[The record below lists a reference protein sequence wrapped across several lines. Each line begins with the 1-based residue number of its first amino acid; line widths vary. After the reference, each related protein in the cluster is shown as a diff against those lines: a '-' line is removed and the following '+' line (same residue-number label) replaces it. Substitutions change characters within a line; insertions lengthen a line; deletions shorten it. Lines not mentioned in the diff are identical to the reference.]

1 MKVVI
6 LPGAHRA
13 FRAFVRERA
22 EQAGGSAA
30 EKLVDR
36 FRRTFHLL
44 AKTELGS
51 RRTWAPQ
58 QYKFI
63 PVDVFHVTWRPD
75 AAQPDVRLVVRIVR
89 QRKHPG
95 NITRGLQ

>member
-6 LPGAHRA
+6 LPGAHWA
-13 FRAFVRERA
+13 FRALVCERL

-30 EKLVDR
+30 EKLANR
-36 FRRTFHLL
+36 FRRTFRLL
-44 AKTELGS
+44 VETELGS

-63 PVDVFHVTWRPD
+63 PVDVFHVIWRPD
-75 AAQPDVRLVVRIVR
+75 AAQPDVRLVVRIVP
-89 QRKHPG
+89 QRKRPES
-95 NITRGLQ
+95 IARGLR